1 MNMSI
6 GVGIKIGFV
15 KWLVILFMIILI
27 ASSKPLASSDSWP
40 TFFGNPQHTGNSSSP
55 VPDTNVTLWTAPTS
69 VGGNGYTS
77 PAIADGKVF
86 VTRGIRITCL
96 YLENGT
102 EIWNQFIQP
111 ATTASSS
118 PTVVDDRVYVTGQNL
133 YCFYANNGTNIWVI
147 PLTGE
152 PGTSSP
158 TVVDGKV
165 YVNTQTL
172 WCYDANDG
180 SEIWNVSVGGNG
192 YSTPAVANGK
202 VFVNGD
208 DLICFYG
215 NNGTEIWRAPG
226 GNGTSPV
233 IANGK
238 VFIKPSE
245 LRVVYENN
253 GTEVWTK
260 PYGIEGY
267 STPAVAN
274 GRIYAHIYD
283 DADFEYKLVCIYE
296 SDGGYIWDFPLY
308 SEGCSSPAVSGDG
321 KVVITEIDRTYCL
334 DAITGSE
341 IWRYDTGGPGY
352 STPAIANGRVI
363 VNQAVVYCFGEP
375 LTVDSI
381 ILVDDEQ
388 NELTTFAMTFG
399 QSVPIYAAGYNSS
412 ANTFIKFVEVEWT
425 ESDGL
430 GSFNPSIG
438 TSTIY
443 TAGSTMGTTTI
454 TGDNTTMTLSDDFI
468 VEIRMSTVLKQGW
481 NLISIPL
488 LQGDQDLTKVLESI
502 DGYYDAVQWYDSTEK
517 GDPWKHNKIGKSF
530 GNDLFELN
538 ETKGFWVHITQPGD
552 TVFLFNGTIPTE
564 NQTITLNPGWNLV
577 GYPSLINRD
586 RTDAL
591 NNLTFGT
598 QVDSVWSYNS
608 TTQKWNEMTGSDY
621 FEVGRGYY
629 IHSLDFEIW
638 EVPL

>member
-1 MNMSI
+1 MSI
-6 GVGIKIGFV
+6 GVGRKFGFV
-15 KWLVILFMIILI
+15 KWLVVLFTIFIIVP
-27 ASSKPLASSDSWP
+27 SNPMASSDSWP
-40 TFFGNPQHTGNSSSP
+40 TFLGNPQHTGYSPSSITA
-55 VPDTNVTLWTAPTS
+55 TNNTLWTADTN

-77 PAIADGKVF
+77 PVIVGDKVF

-102 EIWNQFIQP
+102 EIWNEFIQP

-147 PLTGE
+147 PLTGQ

-158 TVVDGKV
+158 TVVGGKV
-165 YVNTQTL
+165 YVNTQTI
-172 WCYDANDG
+172 WCYDASDG
-180 SEIWNVSVGGNG
+180 SEIWNASVGGNG
-192 YSTPAVANGK
+192 YSTPAVSNGK

-208 DLICFYG
+208 ELICFYA
-215 NNGTEIWRAPG
+215 NNGTEIWRSPG

-233 IANGK
+233 IVNGR
-238 VFIKPSE
+238 VYVKPSE

-253 GTEVWTK
+253 GTEIWTK

-274 GRIYAHIYD
+274 GRIYVHIYD
-283 DADFEYKLVCIYE
+283 DTDFEYKLVCLYE
-296 SDGGYIWDFPLY
+296 SNGTEIWEFTLY

-321 KVVITEIDRTYCL
+321 KVIITEIDRTYCL
-334 DAITGSE
+334 DSNTGSE

-352 STPAIANGRVI
+352 STPAIAYGRVI
-363 VNQAVVYCFGEP
+363 VNQAIVYCFGEL

-381 ILVDDEQ
+381 VLVDDKI
-388 NELTTFAMTFG
+388 NELTTFAMAFG
-399 QSVPIYAAGYNSS
+399 QSVTIYAAGFNSS
-412 ANTFIKFVEVEWT
+412 TNTFVRFIEVQWT

-430 GSFNPSIG
+430 GSFNPSTG
-438 TSTIY
+438 RSTIF
-443 TAGSTMGTTTI
+443 TAGNTPGSTTI
-454 TGDNTTMTLSDDFI
+454 TGENTTLTISDDF
-468 VEIRMSTVLKQGW
+468 VMEIRMSTILKQGW

-488 LQGDQDLTKVLESI
+488 LQVDQSLTEVLESI
-502 DGYYDAVQWYDSTEK
+502 DGYYDAVQWYDITDIR
-517 GDPWKHNKIGKSF
+517 DPWKHYKVGKSF

-552 TVFLFNGTIPTE
+552 TIFLFNGTMPTE
-564 NQTITLNPGWNLV
+564 NQTISLNPGWNMV
-577 GYPSLINRD
+577 GYPSLSTYD
-586 RTDAL
+586 RTVGL
-591 NNLTFGT
+591 NNLTFNT
-598 QVDSVWSYNS
+598 QVDSIWSYNS
-608 TTQKWNEMTGSDY
+608 TTQKWNEMGGSDY

-629 IHSLDFEIW
+629 MHSLDYEIW

>member
-1 MNMSI
+1 MSI
-6 GVGIKIGFV
+6 GVGNKIGFV
-15 KWLVILFMIILI
+15 KWLVILFVMLLI
-27 ASSKPLASSDSWP
+27 VPSNPLASSDSWS
-40 TFFGNPQHTGNSSSP
+40 TFLGNPQHTGNTTSSIP
-55 VPDTNVTLWTAPTS
+55 ETNATLWTADTS

-77 PAIADGKVF
+77 PVIVDDKVF

-102 EIWNQFIQP
+102 EIWNEFIQP

-133 YCFYANNGTNIWVI
+133 YCFYTGNGTKIWDI

-172 WCYDANDG
+172 WCYDASDG
-180 SEIWNVSVGGNG
+180 SEIWNESVGGNG

-208 DLICFYG
+208 ELICFYA
-215 NNGTEIWRAPG
+215 NNGTEIWRSTG

-233 IANGK
+233 IANGR
-238 VFIKPSE
+238 VYVKPSE

-267 STPAVAN
+267 STPAIAN
-274 GRIYAHIYD
+274 GRIYVHIYD
-283 DADFEYKLVCIYE
+283 DADFEYKLVCLYE
-296 SDGGYIWDFPLY
+296 SNGTEIWEFPLY

-334 DAITGSE
+334 DANTGSE

-363 VNQAVVYCFGEP
+363 VNQAVVYCFGLP

-381 ILVDDEQ
+381 ILVDDEKK
-388 NELTTFAMTFG
+388 ELTTFAMTFG
-399 QSVPIYAAGYNSS
+399 QSVTIYAAGYNSTTD
-412 ANTFIKFVEVEWT
+412 TFLRFVEVEWT

-438 TSTIY
+438 NSTTF
-443 TAGSTMGTTTI
+443 TAGSTIGITTI
-454 TGDNTTMTLSDDFI
+454 TGENATMIMSDEFV
-468 VEIRMSTVLKQGW
+468 VEIKMSTILKQGW

-502 DGYYDAVQWYDSTEK
+502 DGYYDAVQWYDSNEK

-552 TVFLFNGTIPTE
+552 TIFLINGTIPTE
-564 NQTITLNPGWNLV
+564 NQTISLNPGWNLV
-577 GYPSLINRD
+577 GYPSLTNLD
-586 RTDAL
+586 RSSGL

-598 QVDSVWSYNS
+598 HVDSIWSYNS
-608 TTQKWNEMTGSDY
+608 TTQKWNEMGGSDY

-629 IHSLDFEIW
+629 IHSMDKELW

>member
-1 MNMSI
+1 M
-6 GVGIKIGFV
+6 KIALNKRNIAVSKFA
-15 KWLVILFMIILI
+15 ILFALILI
-27 ASSKPLASSDSWP
+27 ISTSSHVNSDSWS
-40 TFFGNPQHTGNSSSP
+40 TFLGNPQHTGTTTSSI
-55 VPDTNVTLWTAPTS
+55 PDTNFTLWTADTN

-77 PAIADGKVF
+77 PVIVGDKVF

-102 EIWNQFIQP
+102 EIWNEFIQP

-165 YVNTQTL
+165 FVNTQTL
-172 WCYDANDG
+172 WCYDADDG
-180 SEIWNVSVGGNG
+180 SEIWNQSVGGNG
-192 YSTPAVANGK
+192 YSTPAESNGK

-208 DLICFYG
+208 ELICYYA
-215 NNGTEIWRAPG
+215 NNGTEIWRSPG

-233 IANGK
+233 IVNGR
-238 VFIKPSE
+238 VYIKPSE

-267 STPAVAN
+267 STPAIAN
-274 GRIYAHIYD
+274 GKIYVHIYD
-283 DADFEYKLVCIYE
+283 DADFEYKLVCLYE
-296 SDGGYIWDFPLY
+296 SNGTEIWEFPLY
-308 SEGCSSPAVSGDG
+308 TEGCSSPAVSGDG

-334 DAITGSE
+334 DANTGSE
-341 IWRYDTGGPGY
+341 IWRYETGGPGY
-352 STPAIANGRVI
+352 SSPAIANGRVI
-363 VNQAVVYCFGEP
+363 VNQAVVYCFGTP

-381 ILVDDEQ
+381 VLVDDEQ
-388 NELTTFAMTFG
+388 NELTTFAMAFG
-399 QSVPIYAAGYNSS
+399 QSVTIFAAGYNSTTD
-412 ANTFIKFVEVEWT
+412 TFMGYIEVQWT

-430 GSFNPSIG
+430 GSFNPLIG

-454 TGDNTTMTLSDDFI
+454 TGENTTMILSDEFV
-468 VEIRMSTVLKQGW
+468 VEIKMSTVLNQGW
-481 NLISIPL
+481 NLISVPL
-488 LQGDQDLTKVLESI
+488 IQTEQSLINVLESI
-502 DGYYDAVQWYDSTEK
+502 DGYYDAVQWYDGT
-517 GDPWKHNKIGKSF
+517 DNRDQWKHNKIGKSF

-538 ETKGFWVHITQPGD
+538 EKKGFWVHITQPGD
-552 TVFLFNGTIPTE
+552 TIFLFNGTIPTE
-564 NQTITLNPGWNLV
+564 NQTISLNPGWNMV
-577 GYPSLINRD
+577 GYPSLSSYD
-586 RTDAL
+586 RTVGL
-591 NNLTFGT
+591 NNLTFDT
-598 QVDSVWSYNS
+598 HVDSIWTYNS
-608 TTQKWNEMTGSDY
+608 TTQKWNEMGGSDY

-629 IHSLDFEIW
+629 MHSLDYEIW